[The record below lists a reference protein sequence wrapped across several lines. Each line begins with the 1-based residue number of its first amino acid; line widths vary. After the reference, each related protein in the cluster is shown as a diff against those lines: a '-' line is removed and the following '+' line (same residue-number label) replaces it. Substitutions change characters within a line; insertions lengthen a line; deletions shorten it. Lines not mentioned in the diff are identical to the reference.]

1 MSPEASS
8 DGARPPRSEWAF
20 PSPPEPWALVF
31 GQDVAVLLSQIGA
44 RSNRLLAEVLEPL
57 ALRPNH
63 VAVLNY
69 LRDHEGAS
77 QRELVD
83 GLWID
88 ASSMVALLDELEQRR
103 LAERRPNPSDKRAH
117 AIYLTDEGRR
127 LLSESLELS
136 RHVAGR
142 LLAPLS
148 GEERQLVQGLT
159 RRVVGLDTGVEQ
171 GVRGAG
177 SRVRG

>member
-1 MSPEASS
+1 MSPEPSR
-8 DGARPPRSEWAF
+8 DGTRPRRSEWAF

-31 GQDVAVLLSQIGA
+31 GHDVAFLMSQIGA
-44 RSNRLLAEVLEPL
+44 RSNRLFAEALEPL
-57 ALRPNH
+57 GLRPNH
-63 VAVLNY
+63 VAVLQY

-88 ASSMVALLDELEQRR
+88 ASSMVALLDEFEQRG
-103 LAERRPNPSDKRAH
+103 LAERRPNPSDKRAY
-117 AIYLTDEGRR
+117 AIYLTAEGRR

-136 RHVAGR
+136 RRVAGR

-148 GEERQLVQGLT
+148 GEERQLVQGLL
-159 RRVVGLDTGVEQ
+159 RRVVGLEAETEEA
-171 GVRGAG
+171 VRGEG
-177 SRVRG
+177 SRVRR